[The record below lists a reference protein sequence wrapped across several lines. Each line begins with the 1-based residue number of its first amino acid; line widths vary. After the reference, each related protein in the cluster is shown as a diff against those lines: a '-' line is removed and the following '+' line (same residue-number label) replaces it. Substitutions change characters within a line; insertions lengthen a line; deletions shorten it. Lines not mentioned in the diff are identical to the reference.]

1 MWEWRTTK
9 GHFQIKGP
17 LKAMDDF
24 EAAAEEWDNVI
35 EIVPTFA
42 KGQEITE
49 ANFLVLIFS
58 KKPIVFSLISLLRVY
73 NGSNEKK

>member
-1 MWEWRTTK
+1 LWEWRTTK

-42 KGQEITE
+42 KGQEISE
-49 ANFLVLIFS
+49 VNFLVLIFKNLHFFAGFYS
-58 KKPIVFSLISLLRVY
+58 KGLKYIK
-73 NGSNEKK
+73 SNTP

>member
-1 MWEWRTTK
+1 MWELRTTK

-42 KGQEITE
+42 KGQEISE
-49 ANFLVLIFS
+49 ANFLVLIFF
-58 KKPIVFSLISLLRVY
+58 KKPTFFRWFLP
-73 NGSNEKK
+73 

>member
-1 MWEWRTTK
+1 
-9 GHFQIKGP
+9 
-17 LKAMDDF
+17 MDDF

-49 ANFLVLIFS
+49 ANCSHFL
-58 KKPIVFSLISLLRVY
+58 
-73 NGSNEKK
+73 